1 MVTGEDPDKIWVIG
15 GGSIYAALLARC
27 KRVYLTLVDAAV
39 DEPDT
44 YFPNLDKLPG
54 WEVESAGEP
63 ITENDLTFRFI
74 DYVNK
79 RL

>member
-1 MVTGEDPDKIWVIG
+1 MTAGDDPDKIWVIG

-39 DEPDT
+39 EEPDT

-54 WEVESAGEP
+54 WEMVSSGEP
-63 ITENDLTFRFI
+63 MEENGLTFRFI
-74 DYVNK
+74 DYINSK
-79 RL
+79 I